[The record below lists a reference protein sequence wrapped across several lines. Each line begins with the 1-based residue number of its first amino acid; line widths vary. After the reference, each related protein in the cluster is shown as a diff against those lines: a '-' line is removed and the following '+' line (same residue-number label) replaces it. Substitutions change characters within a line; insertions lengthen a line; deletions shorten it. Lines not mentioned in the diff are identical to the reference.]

1 MTDTNALIARA
12 EQLLARLENLLP
24 QAQPEIDW
32 NALAWRWRKK
42 NGQGFLQ
49 AVTHPHHLQLQ
60 DFLGIEAQKKTVV
73 QNTRQFVR
81 GLPANNV
88 LLTGARGTGKSS
100 LVKALL
106 TEFGSDGLRLVEVD
120 KQDLTDLHDI
130 TELLRSRPEKF
141 IVFCDDLSFDANE
154 PGYKALKVALDGSV
168 SGVADNMLIYAT
180 SNRRNLMP
188 EFMKDNLDADD
199 IRPGETVDEKVALS
213 ERFGLWLSFYPFDQE
228 EYLAIVAGWLKH
240 FGIRRMT
247 PKIRHAALQWSRM
260 RGARSGRVAW
270 QFARDWA
277 GQHPHHD

>member
-1 MTDTNALIARA
+1 MAATDSLIARA
-12 EQLLARLENLLP
+12 EQLLSRLENLLP
-24 QAQPEIDW
+24 QAQPEPDW

-49 AVTHPHHLQLQ
+49 VVTHPHQLKLQ

-73 QNTRQFVR
+73 QNTRQFVQ

-106 TEFGSDGLRLVEVD
+106 TEFAPQGLRLVEVD

-130 TELLRSRPEKF
+130 SELLRSRPEKF

-168 SGVADNMLIYAT
+168 SGVSDNMLIYAT

-188 EFMKDNLDADD
+188 EFMKDNLDTDD

-213 ERFGLWLSFYPFDQE
+213 ERFGVWLSFYPFDQD
-228 EYLAIVAGWLKH
+228 EYLAIVASWLKH

-277 GQHPHHD
+277 GRQKLQ

>member
-1 MTDTNALIARA
+1 MPDFDALVSRA
-12 EQLLARLENLLP
+12 EQVLARLENLLP
-24 QAQPEIDW
+24 QAQPEPDW

-60 DFLGIEAQKKTVV
+60 DFLGIDDQKKVVV
-73 QNTRQFVR
+73 QNTRQFVL

-106 TEFGSDGLRLVEVD
+106 TEFSAQGLRLVEMD
-120 KQDLTDLHDI
+120 KQDLTDLHDL
-130 TELLRSRPEKF
+130 TDLLRARPEKF

-188 EFMKDNLDADD
+188 EFMKDNLDTDD

-213 ERFGLWLSFYPFDQE
+213 ERFGVWLSFYAFDQD
-228 EYLAIVAGWLKH
+228 EYLAIVASWLKH

-247 PKIRHAALQWSRM
+247 PKIRHAALQWSHM

-277 GQHPHHD
+277 GKQKIQ

>member
-1 MTDTNALIARA
+1 MPDFDALVSRA
-12 EQLLARLENLLP
+12 EQVLVRLENLLP
-24 QAQPEIDW
+24 QAQPEPDW

-60 DFLGIEAQKKTVV
+60 DFLGIEDQKKTVV
-73 QNTRQFVR
+73 QNTRQFVQ

-106 TEFGSDGLRLVEVD
+106 TEFSAQGLRLVEMD
-120 KQDLTDLHDI
+120 KQDLTDLHDL
-130 TELLRSRPEKF
+130 TDLLRSRPEKF

-188 EFMKDNLDADD
+188 EFMKDNLDTDD

-213 ERFGLWLSFYPFDQE
+213 ERFGVWLSFYAFDQD
-228 EYLAIVAGWLKH
+228 EYLAIVASWLKH

-247 PKIRHAALQWSRM
+247 PKIRHAALQWSHM

-270 QFARDWA
+270 QFARDWS
-277 GQHPHHD
+277 GKQKIQ

>member
-1 MTDTNALIARA
+1 MPDFDALVSRA
-12 EQLLARLENLLP
+12 EQVFARLENLLP
-24 QAQPEIDW
+24 QAQPEPDW

-60 DFLGIEAQKKTVV
+60 DFLGIDDQKKVVV
-73 QNTRQFVR
+73 QNTRQVVQ

-106 TEFGSDGLRLVEVD
+106 TEFSAQGLRLVEMD
-120 KQDLTDLHDI
+120 KQDLTDLHDL
-130 TELLRSRPEKF
+130 TDLLRSRPEKF

-188 EFMKDNLDADD
+188 EFMKDNLETDD

-213 ERFGLWLSFYPFDQE
+213 ERFGVWLSFYAFDQD
-228 EYLAIVAGWLKH
+228 EYLAIVASWLKH

-247 PKIRHAALQWSRM
+247 PKIRHAALQWSHM

-270 QFARDWA
+270 QFARDWS
-277 GQHPHHD
+277 GKQKIQ

>member
-1 MTDTNALIARA
+1 MPDFDALVSRA
-12 EQLLARLENLLP
+12 EQVFARLENLLP
-24 QAQPEIDW
+24 QAQPEPDW

-60 DFLGIEAQKKTVV
+60 DFLGIDDQKKVVV
-73 QNTRQFVR
+73 QNTRQFVQ

-106 TEFGSDGLRLVEVD
+106 TEFSAQGLRLVEMD
-120 KQDLTDLHDI
+120 KQDLTDLHDL
-130 TELLRSRPEKF
+130 TDLLRSRPEKF

-188 EFMKDNLDADD
+188 EFMKDNLDTDD

-213 ERFGLWLSFYPFDQE
+213 ERFGVWLSFYAFDQD
-228 EYLAIVAGWLKH
+228 EYLAIVASWLKH

-247 PKIRHAALQWSRM
+247 PKIRHAALQWSHM

-270 QFARDWA
+270 QFARDWS
-277 GQHPHHD
+277 GKQKIQ